1 MTTRADV
8 IAAVAAYAPPQ
19 LQESWDN
26 SGVQLGLGLD
36 APCTGVLLCV
46 DVTPDVVAE
55 ARSLGCNLIVSHHP
69 LIFKGLRSITGS
81 TPVERAVADA
91 LRADIAVYS
100 AHTSLDSAPGGI
112 SHEMAAMLGA
122 RVTAVL
128 APQAADPSAGLGV
141 VAELAAPMA
150 ADDFAALCAATFGAP
165 HLRRSAGAGRPVS
178 RVALCGGSGGE
189 FIGRAEAAGA
199 DAYVTGDIR
208 YHDFVDHG
216 RRLLLLDVGHFES
229 ESCAKSIFY
238 RVITEKIPNF
248 AVHYSNQH
256 NPVQYL

>member
-8 IAAVAAYAPPQ
+8 IAAVAAYAPPG

-36 APCTGVLLCV
+36 APCTGVLVCV
-46 DVTPDVVAE
+46 DVTPAVVDE
-55 ARSLGCNLIVSHHP
+55 AAALGCNLIVSHHP
-69 LIFKGLRSITGS
+69 LIFKGLRSITGA
-81 TPVERAVADA
+81 TAVERAVAAA

-112 SHEMAAMLGA
+112 SREMAAMLGA
-122 RVTAVL
+122 RVTGVL
-128 APQAADPSAGLGV
+128 EPSATQPDAGLGV
-141 VAELAAPMA
+141 VAELPRPMA
-150 ADDFAALCAATFGAP
+150 AADFARLCADTFGSP
-165 HLRRSAGAGRPVS
+165 HPRVSAGTGAPIA
-178 RVALCGGSGGE
+178 RVAMCGGSGGE
-189 FIGRAEAAGA
+189 FIPRAIAAGA

-216 RRLLLLDVGHFES
+216 SRILLLDVGHFES

-248 AVHYSNQH
+248 AVHYSKQQ
-256 NPVQYL
+256 NPVHYL